1 MLHAL
6 HDQAIVR
13 LATRNNRPS
22 RVFKSLTTTNDRP
35 ILFFH
40 LLLASKFSAF
50 REEYLFW
57 AFQQLSKKFE
67 I

>member
-6 HDQAIVR
+6 RGQAIVH

-40 LLLASKFSAF
+40 LLLASNILSFQRRISVLGLSAII
-50 REEYLFW
+50 
-57 AFQQLSKKFE
+57 QKV
-67 I
+67 

>member
-6 HDQAIVR
+6 HDQAIVC

-22 RVFKSLTTTNDRP
+22 RVFKSLTTKNDRP

-40 LLLASKFSAF
+40 LLLASNILSFQRRISVLGLSAII
-50 REEYLFW
+50 
-57 AFQQLSKKFE
+57 QKV
-67 I
+67 